1 MKNYKIA
8 TIAGDGIGKEVVPE
22 GIKILKEVAK
32 KHQFQIQFD
41 DFDFASCDYYK
52 KKGKIYDAEV
62 LESSSI
68 DENIVIKILIRAGRT
83 IAKPALEVLEM
94 ALDPFTPTQ
103 VRVSLMAALAYLIMP
118 FDLFPDFMPLV
129 GYSDDF
135 VALTAVLSIWSRYMT
150 PAIRERAE
158 RKLNKLFPF
167 VK

>member
-1 MKNYKIA
+1 MN
-8 TIAGDGIGKEVVPE
+8 E
-22 GIKILKEVAK
+22 
-32 KHQFQIQFD
+32 
-41 DFDFASCDYYK
+41 SYYK
-52 KKGKIYDAEV
+52 KKEKIYDAEV

-68 DENIVIKILIRAGRT
+68 DENIIIKILIRAGRT

-94 ALDPFTPTQ
+94 ALDPLTPPQ
-103 VRVSLMAALAYLIMP
+103 VRISLMAALAYLIMP

-150 PAIRERAE
+150 PSIRARAE

-167 VK
+167 F